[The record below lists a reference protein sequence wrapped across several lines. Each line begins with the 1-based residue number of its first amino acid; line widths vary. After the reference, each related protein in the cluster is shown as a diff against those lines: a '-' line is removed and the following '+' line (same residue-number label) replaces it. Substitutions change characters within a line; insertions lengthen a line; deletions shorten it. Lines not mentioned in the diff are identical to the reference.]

1 MRKNIALIMF
11 LVLLI
16 RIFCLSAVAADSDQ
30 TFSKDFS
37 TEQIQT
43 MHRYAVDIEYES
55 MSIPVVSAIWDVNNY
70 YYQVLMGGG
79 IEEDEEGYFDFNIT
93 MINHSDLPIQV
104 QITVQADEMDIEKS
118 TKLTNGAQ
126 TTEDK
131 HTIPE
136 VLDQSSLPLDQ
147 RQPNTSETT
156 ISLKPTVGWQSFINT
171 LIANGATNGSSCIV
185 GSVTIAVTKK

>member
-37 TEQIQT
+37 TEQIHT
-43 MHRYAVDIEYES
+43 MHRYAVDVEYES

-70 YYQVLMGGG
+70 YYQVSMGGG
-79 IEEDEEGYFDFNIT
+79 IEEDEEGYFNFDII

-104 QITVQADEMDIEKS
+104 QITVQADEMDVKKITE
-118 TKLTNGAQ
+118 LTNGAQ

-131 HTIPE
+131 HTIPKVSAE
-136 VLDQSSLPLDQ
+136 EKKAQ
-147 RQPNTSETT
+147 TSVTT
-156 ISLKPTVGWQSFINT
+156 ISLKPTVGWESFINT
-171 LIANGATNGSSCIV
+171 LIAKGVKDGSSYTIGTVNIV
-185 GSVTIAVTKK
+185 ITKK